1 MARLIEA
8 PTKYTTN
15 EWNHSNHLNYEKSEK
30 ERKTGEIIRDESE
43 RLAHETHITTLKTQS
58 DVNKKIE
65 QRLNDINF
73 WKSELDRQHKETEDE
88 IQKMIDYKNRL
99 ETALSATEIPL
110 HIVKE
115 CINNRQKRMSID
127 LVHDDV
133 EVQLLKEA
141 EIIEGVQAMLKR
153 TLDQATEQIRLL
165 RSANYYLGKDIGD
178 KFSALSIDDHCAN
191 LNNTSP
197 QKYYAPSAV
206 KVQAN
211 SVTPEEWEK
220 FSNKNVLKA
229 ERERNSAVTLESMIE
244 EILQETFDDQQK
256 QCDNVNLAFKERIEQ
271 TKKAKAKLEDHLA
284 KVNQEIAEMEANIDM
299 LQQAIDGKL
308 APMQVAQ
315 TRLDTRTHRPN
326 VELCRDRV
334 QYKLIDEVGEI
345 GTNIE
350 RLRQALRDSEDNLK
364 GLNRQQLTLEEDIE
378 IKTNTLFIDQ
388 DQNMVLRQQIQH
400 KKY

>member
-88 IQKMIDYKNRL
+88 IQKMINYKNRL

-191 LNNTSP
+191 LNNTSA